1 MLPLWIIDITGQSN
15 RQGAFKHLVG
25 QIDHVYIAEK
35 LVRKKQD
42 SDICDHKMAQ
52 PSHTELSDGISTLD
66 EESDVNSNNDTP
78 IEVAEGS
85 SIFYTS
91 SEKSDV
97 ITTKEAIE
105 EKEKRAAQ
113 KNAIIRGHYWYYTNI
128 CNYFEGVDKDNAE
141 EVAQCLY
148 DFQSDLILEGQ
159 NFIDEIRKSNVKPY
173 QTINVIVLGDVTEE
187 LTQIVFPSIA
197 AILQKE
203 KGRILPHHIHQG
215 MEIMGMLFVPCN
227 INAKKVNERQ
237 AIQRTLTE
245 IQVQHELTS
254 IRGYD
259 HVIIYQDVQ
268 NRTECTYSIL
278 TEKEQAEYVLQCLVH
293 LYLACDK
300 THPLI
305 SGTASADSFY
315 LSMGAASV
323 YYDMSIEDE
332 KERIQIENNI
342 IRFFKEKGDAE
353 KPSEGLKLINDT
365 EYSPAVY
372 FQKFTP
378 EVIDL
383 DEVDPN
389 DPSPWHP
396 VKKFFEKRL
405 KRYYYNLY
413 LRFFP
418 ADFYHKI
425 VSQVEEKTKATLDTI
440 AADSKKK
447 FKDAE
452 KRLPF
457 QIQNLLTNIKANDGG
472 LPYIVSM
479 LKDMQTKLSNNRK
492 EIRPYLNREFWPE
505 IEKRVIETPLEDPFM
520 DYHDVYIQD
529 LRSKNEGSGCE
540 TMKEEAKNRLKILLS
555 NETTFLSTL
564 VHCILGGIVFV
575 LALLPLL
582 VRLSPDT
589 INLGDVQKYAPFWSI
604 GLFCLPILIYFI
616 KYWLYN
622 FKKTKIIKILKAY
635 YLHDAYA
642 RIANRIDS
650 EINGFYDKL
659 IALCDVYLARCQ
671 SIKKEITL
679 TPDSI
684 ISHNEI
690 PESKFNQPLAGGSF
704 GDDKLLPPEKNDDS
718 EVKVN
723 YIRRKTNSLTKADY
737 YLLINQFHN
746 DFESLFNGIYLTE
759 NFALRMND
767 ETGEEELITK
777 AQQEQ
782 ELTELW
788 EKNKEKFRKDLSES
802 VTNIMIPRPN
812 PTVGDKTLV
821 YSKNMRRPDILEP
834 LIEFAACNGEVT
846 STADTEFADVKANR
860 DEIQELASP
869 FLPVANTKY
878 QIEKDDASYNIYN
891 KYIFVTRWRSF
902 DHFSYNRILPTEDF
916 DKQIRSIRVY
926 EEQKEENN
934 QDQKQ
939 TNISSISLW
948 ALCPDDTS
956 TEWFR
961 LFDSQK
967 FKELFEIRETYRKI
981 LNQND

>member
-1 MLPLWIIDITGQSN
+1 MLPLWIIDITNQSD
-15 RQGAFKHLVG
+15 RQGAFKRLVG
-25 QIDHVYIAEK
+25 QIEHVYISET
-35 LVRKKQD
+35 LVRKTQDAILSNQESTLFSGKELAERDMEPYKKNDAADNDTTPLELANEVTISD
-42 SDICDHKMAQ
+42 SD
-52 PSHTELSDGISTLD
+52 LGIKTVL
-66 EESDVNSNNDTP
+66 
-78 IEVAEGS
+78 
-85 SIFYTS
+85 
-91 SEKSDV
+91 
-97 ITTKEAIE
+97 TTKEVIE
-105 EKEKRAAQ
+105 EEEKRAAQ
-113 KNAIIRGHYWYYTNI
+113 KNAIIRGDYWFYTNI
-128 CNYFEGVDKDNAE
+128 SNYFEDIDKENS
-141 EVAQCLY
+141 EVVAKCLY
-148 DFQSDLILEGQ
+148 DFQSDLVLEGQ
-159 NFIDEIRKSNVKPY
+159 KFIERIRHSNVKPF

-187 LTQIVFPSIA
+187 LTQIVFPSVA

-227 INAKKVNERQ
+227 INAKHVDERQ

-245 IQVQHELTS
+245 IQVQHDLTS

-259 HVIIYQDVQ
+259 HILIYQDVQ

-278 TEKEQAEYVLQCLVH
+278 NEQEQAEYVLQCLVH

-342 IRFFKEKGDAE
+342 IRYFKEKGDAE
-353 KPSEGLKLINDT
+353 NPTSEYRLISEE

-372 FQKFTP
+372 FLKFTP
-378 EVIDL
+378 DDIDL
-383 DEVDPN
+383 EEAEPN

-396 VKKFFEKRL
+396 IKNFFEKRL

-425 VSQVEEKTKATLDTI
+425 ISLVEEKTKATLNKI

-457 QIQNLLTNIKANDGG
+457 QLQNLITNLKANDGG
-472 LPYIVSM
+472 LPFIVSAF
-479 LKDMQTKLSNNRK
+479 KDMQAKLSNNRK
-492 EIRPYLNREFWPE
+492 EIRPYLNRVFWPE
-505 IEKRVIETPLEDPFM
+505 IEKRVINTSLEDPFM
-520 DYHDVYIQD
+520 DYHDVYIED

-540 TMKEEAKNRLKILLS
+540 TMKEEAKKRLNNLLS
-555 NETTFLSTL
+555 NEATFLSII
-564 VHCILGGIVFV
+564 VQSILGGIIFV
-575 LALLPLL
+575 LALLPIL
-582 VRLSPDT
+582 VMLSPDT
-589 INLGDVQKYAPFWSI
+589 INIGDVRKNSLYWCC
-604 GLFCLPILIYFI
+604 GLFCLPALIYFV
-616 KYWLYN
+616 KYQIYN
-622 FKKTKIIKILKAY
+622 FKKAKLIKILKAY

-659 IALCDVYLARCQ
+659 IALCDLYLSRCQ
-671 SIKKEITL
+671 DIKKEIKPSNENIL
-679 TPDSI
+679 L
-684 ISHNEI
+684 HNEI
-690 PESKFNQPLAGGSF
+690 PKSKFNQPLAGGSF
-704 GDDKLLPPEKNDDS
+704 GDEKLLPPEKNDDS
-718 EVKVN
+718 EIKVN
-723 YIRRKTNSLTKADY
+723 YIRKKTNSLNKTDY

-746 DFESLFNGIYLTE
+746 DFENLFKGIYLTE
-759 NFALRMND
+759 NFVLRMN
-767 ETGEEELITK
+767 EENGEEELVTK
-777 AQQEQ
+777 AQQEK
-782 ELTELW
+782 EIAEIW
-788 EKNKEKFRKDLSES
+788 EKNKEKFQNDLSES
-802 VTNIMIPRPN
+802 IKNIMIPRPN

-821 YSKNMRRPDILEP
+821 YSRNMRRPDILEP
-834 LIEFAACNGEVT
+834 LIVIAACNGEVT

-860 DEIQELASP
+860 DEIQELTNP

-878 QIEKDDASYNIYN
+878 QIEKYDAFYK

-902 DHFSYNRILPTEDF
+902 EHFSFNRILPTEDF
-916 DKQIRSIRVY
+916 DENIRLVRVY
-926 EEQKEENN
+926 EEQTEEN
-934 QDQKQ
+934 DQVKKPV
-939 TNISSISLW
+939 NISSIALW
-948 ALCPDDTS
+948 ALCPEDDIS
-956 TEWFR
+956 SEWFR
-961 LFDSQK
+961 LFDSKK
-967 FKELFEIRETYRKI
+967 FEEAFAMRETYRKI